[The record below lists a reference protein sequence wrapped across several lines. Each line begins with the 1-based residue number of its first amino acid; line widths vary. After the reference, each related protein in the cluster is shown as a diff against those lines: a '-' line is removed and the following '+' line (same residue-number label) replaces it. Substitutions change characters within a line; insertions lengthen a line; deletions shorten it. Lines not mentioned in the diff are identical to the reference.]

1 MTFSKQ
7 EDKALWEKV
16 LVLEMMSSEDSEI
29 DEEEEVLMVH
39 PLPWRASKVD
49 AMFKRLDDGIKE
61 NKSPQSRRQMKK
73 RCVGQDSARCAPI
86 ADKFPKWALS
96 GTW

>member
-1 MTFSKQ
+1 
-7 EDKALWEKV
+7 
-16 LVLEMMSSEDSEI
+16 MMSSEDSEI
-29 DEEEEVLMVH
+29 EEVLMVH

-49 AMFKRLDDGIKE
+49 TMFKRLDDTIKE

-73 RCVGQDSARCAPI
+73 RCVGQDSVRSAPF

-96 GTW
+96 RMW